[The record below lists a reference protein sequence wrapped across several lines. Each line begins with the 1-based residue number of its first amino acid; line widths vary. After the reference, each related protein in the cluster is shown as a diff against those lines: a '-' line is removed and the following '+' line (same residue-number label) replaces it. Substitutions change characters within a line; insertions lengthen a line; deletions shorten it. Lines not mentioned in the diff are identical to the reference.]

1 MSDQPVP
8 DTGRPAHPEPQ
19 RGTQWIRWLGG
30 AAVAVAVLAA
40 AVAAIRWAGSIDR
53 QDLQGDQL
61 ISSQWNNAI
70 KRLGFEPVYPP
81 VEDLAVGD
89 VLALVTA
96 DSVAGEPLAGQSLK
110 LMHLDLTAEIE
121 ENYRQTYRFPAT
133 TARPDQNGQ
142 IWAQIETAESL
153 FKPPAART
161 TLPLVLF
168 PRFTIVHNRRAEA
181 GGSFS
186 GVLQG
191 IFGAAAGSTESIDVQ
206 ISATE
211 TYGVSALPAELR
223 LLNFCEDKSTQY
235 FCTEEGLRRQLSIVL
250 GSKINDKIKDPKTGQ
265 ELPRFSVELALVNR
279 VFLARSIQTSFSSG
293 SSTSVRG
300 KVAQPRPPGSTEPQP
315 APPGDG
321 GAGAPAGQTLA
332 RTIEERGVAAFNAQ
346 RDSSGFVA
354 LQRDSSSGVLLPDTI
369 LARPLVVGFRSVRW
383 KP

>member
-1 MSDQPVP
+1 MSDQPAP
-8 DTGRPAHPEPQ
+8 DTGQTAGVEQ
-19 RGTQWIRWLGG
+19 RQGIAWKRGLVGI
-30 AAVAVAVLAA
+30 AVVAVLAA
-40 AVAAIRWAGSIDR
+40 AVIAIRWAGSNDR
-53 QDLQGDQL
+53 QDPGDQL

-133 TARPDQNGQ
+133 TARPDQSGQ

-153 FKPPAART
+153 FKPPSART

-211 TYGVSALPAELR
+211 TYGISALPAELR
-223 LLNFCEDKSTQY
+223 LLSFCEDKSTQY

-300 KVAQPRPPGSTEPQP
+300 KVAPSSPAGSAGSQS
-315 APPGDG
+315 APGDG
-321 GAGAPAGQTLA
+321 AGGSTPASAGQTLA

-346 RDSSGFVA
+346 RDSSAFVA

-369 LARPLVVGFRSVRW
+369 LARPLVVGFKSVRW